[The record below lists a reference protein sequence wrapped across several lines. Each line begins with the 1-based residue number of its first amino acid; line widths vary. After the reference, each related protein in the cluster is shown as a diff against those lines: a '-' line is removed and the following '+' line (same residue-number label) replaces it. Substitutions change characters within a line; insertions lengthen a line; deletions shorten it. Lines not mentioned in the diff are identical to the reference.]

1 MLKKTVSRLQPY
13 TPETPLPELEK
24 RLGLASVVRLSAN
37 ENPFGT
43 SPKVKQALQSWDF
56 SNSRYYPD
64 GDASALRQAVAAYL
78 NVAPERLLFGNG
90 LDEVIELISRTFLE
104 NGDEVLELGPT
115 FSEYKLHA
123 QIENTNIRDV
133 AVQTDG
139 VADLTALAAAI
150 TAKTKLIWL
159 CNPNNPTGTAVT
171 RTAIAQF
178 MAQVPR
184 TVLVLIDEAYIDFVD
199 DVAAYTAVPL
209 LSEYDNLMVLRTFS
223 KAYGLANF
231 RVGYA
236 VMPPKLAPSLQAVR
250 LPYNLSAIAQ
260 LAAQTALA
268 DQDFLQMTVVRVQ
281 KARQQWESFLQQQQ
295 FTFYRSQ
302 ANFTFFQ
309 APNALELAAYLLHHG
324 FIVRTGLR
332 PDWLRITFGTNEQ
345 NDKLQQLI
353 LAFYQQ

>member
-1 MLKKTVSRLQPY
+1 MLKKTVSQLQPY
-13 TPETPLPELEK
+13 VPEIPLPELEK
-24 RLGLASVVRLSAN
+24 QLGLASVVRLSAN

-43 SPKVKQALQSWDF
+43 SPKVQQALQNWDF

-64 GDASALRQAVAAYL
+64 GDAAALRQAVADYVK
-78 NVAPERLLFGNG
+78 VAPEQLLFGNG
-90 LDEVIELISRTFLE
+90 LDEVIELVSRTFLE
-104 NGDEVLELGPT
+104 TGDEVLELGPT

-123 QIENTNIRDV
+123 QIEDTIVHDV

-150 TAKTKLIWL
+150 TPKTKLIWL
-159 CNPNNPTGTAVT
+159 CNPNNPTGTAVPQT
-171 RTAIAQF
+171 EIAKF

-199 DVAAYTAVPL
+199 KLATYTALPL
-209 LSEYDNLMVLRTFS
+209 LDQYDNLMVLRTFS

-236 VMPPKLAPSLQAVR
+236 VMPPKLAPSLQSVR

-260 LAAQTALA
+260 LAAQAALA
-268 DQDFLQMTVVRVQ
+268 DQAFLQATVIRVRQ
-281 KARQQWESFLQQQQ
+281 ARQQWECFLQQHG
-295 FTFYRSQ
+295 FTFYHSQ

-309 APNALELAAYLLHHG
+309 APHALKLADFLLHNG

-332 PDWLRITFGTNEQ
+332 PDWLRITFGTAEQ
-345 NDKLQQLI
+345 NEKLQQLI
-353 LAFYQQ
+353 LAFYEK

>member
-1 MLKKTVSRLQPY
+1 MLKKTVSQLQPY
-13 TPETPLPELEK
+13 VPETPLPELEK
-24 RLGLASVVRLSAN
+24 KLGLTSVVRLSAN

-43 SPKVKQALQSWDF
+43 SPQVQQALQDWDF

-64 GDASALRQAVAAYL
+64 GDASALRQAVADYVK
-78 NVAPERLLFGNG
+78 VAPERLLFGNG
-90 LDEVIELISRTFLE
+90 LDEVIELVSRTFLE

-123 QIENTNIRDV
+123 QIEDTIVRDV
-133 AVQTDG
+133 PVQSDG
-139 VADLTALAAAI
+139 SADLPALAAAI
-150 TAKTKLIWL
+150 TAQTKLIWL

-171 RTAIAQF
+171 CAAIAKF
-178 MAQVPR
+178 MAQVPQN
-184 TVLVLIDEAYIDFVD
+184 VLVLIDEAYMDFVD
-199 DVAAYTAVPL
+199 DLATYTALPL
-209 LSEYDNLMVLRTFS
+209 LNDYSNLMVLRTFS

-236 VMPPKLAPSLQAVR
+236 VMPPKLAPSLQSVR
-250 LPYNLSAIAQ
+250 LPYNLGAVAQ

-268 DQDFLQMTVVRVQ
+268 DQDFLQSTVTRVK
-281 KARQQWESFLQQQQ
+281 KARQQWQAFLQQHD

-309 APNALELAAYLLHHG
+309 APNALKLADYLLQHG

-332 PDWLRITFGTNEQ
+332 PDWLRITFGTSEQ
-345 NDKLQQLI
+345 NTQLQRLI
-353 LAFYQQ
+353 LAFYQK